1 MLFMTEKETRN
12 AFSEYLFEYK
22 DVQHKR
28 LILSLSI
35 TIAVMFIEL
44 IGGFF
49 TNSIALLSD
58 AGHMFTHSFAIAIS
72 LIAIIIAKKPPCHH
86 RTFGLYRAEILAAF
100 LNGLFLLLVAV
111 IIIYEAYLR
120 IINPSEILGFQML
133 SIAFIG
139 LGANIASIL
148 ILRGSHHSDINVK
161 GVFYHMIA
169 DAISSVGII
178 LASVIII
185 YTGWNFVDPLVSI
198 GISLLII
205 YWAWGILKASTRIL
219 LETAPEGID
228 VDMISEDLKNRFPE
242 IKSLHNVHL
251 WSIIPEMIVFSAHI
265 ILDKK
270 NDIEKEKL
278 VEMINS
284 YLVKKYNIIETTIQ
298 ITSDYTSNSC
308 NI

>member
-1 MLFMTEKETRN
+1 MTEKETKN
-12 AFSEYLFEYK
+12 AFSEYLFEYR
-22 DVQHKR
+22 DVEQRK
-28 LILSLSI
+28 LVLSLSI
-35 TIAVMFIEL
+35 TVVVMFVEL

-58 AGHMFTHSFAIAIS
+58 AGHMFTHSFAIAIG

-169 DAISSVGII
+169 DAVSSVGII
-178 LASVIII
+178 LAAFIII

-205 YWAWGILKASTRIL
+205 YWAWGILKESTRIL
-219 LETAPEGID
+219 LETAPKGID
-228 VDMISEDLKNRFPE
+228 IDMIGKDLKNQFPE
-242 IKSLHNVHL
+242 IKSLNNVHL
-251 WSIIPEMIVFSAHI
+251 WAIIPEMIVFSAHMT
-265 ILDKK
+265 LSDKK
-270 NDIEKEKL
+270 NIEKEKL
-278 VEMINS
+278 VEKINS
-284 YLVKKYNIIETTIQ
+284 YLAEKYNIIESTIQ
-298 ITSDYTSNSC
+298 ITSDGNIDSC